1 MVKLEHV
8 RKNYDKF
15 SLNCTMEVKP
25 GCITGLVG
33 ANGAGKS
40 TTFKSILGLIKT
52 DGGVVKIF
60 GKDVKDIS
68 AADKERIGV
77 VMANSG
83 LCEEFNIKTIIKILK
98 ASYKNFDQEYFEEM
112 CKKFELPLDVKTR
125 EFSTGMKARLNMI
138 TALSHK
144 AKLLILDEPT
154 SGLDVIARNELLD
167 VIREYVQ
174 DDCSVLISSHISSDL
189 EGICDDLYMIH
200 DGEIV
205 FHDDTDVLLDQ
216 YGMLKLTSAQ
226 YDKIDRQYIRYIMKN
241 ENGYDAL
248 TDNRQFYV
256 DNYPD
261 IVIEKGCID
270 NFLSI
275 VEKGEK
281 A

>member
-8 RKNYDKF
+8 SKNYDKF

-52 DGGVVKIF
+52 DGGQVKIF

-77 VMANSG
+77 VMSNTG

-98 ASYKNFDQEYFEEM
+98 ASYKNFDQEYFEQM
-112 CKKFELPLDVKTR
+112 CKKFELPPDIKTR

-167 VIREYVQ
+167 IIREYVQ

-205 FHDDTDVLLDQ
+205 FHDDTDVLLDG

-241 ENGYDAL
+241 DNGYDAL

-275 VEKGEK
+275 VERGEK